1 MGLVDIKYI
10 RLCLFFVSWINSPT
24 VSKRK
29 LMCLSGGCLLD
40 PHVECGFNYK
50 YFPINSVV
58 KFHLMEDILLWKQG
72 YSSQL
77 VDTQKDKFKRNYKF
91 WIVDLIQEMSLIRA
105 MKQEY
110 MNNVDTM
117 IIGICNCLF
126 VKSPDILQYF
136 RNFEETFEKSSIIS
150 MILSMNCPS

>member
-1 MGLVDIKYI
+1 M
-10 RLCLFFVSWINSPT
+10 N
-24 VSKRK
+24 
-29 LMCLSGGCLLD
+29 
-40 PHVECGFNYK
+40 
-50 YFPINSVV
+50 
-58 KFHLMEDILLWKQG
+58 
-72 YSSQL
+72 
-77 VDTQKDKFKRNYKF
+77 
-91 WIVDLIQEMSLIRA
+91 
-105 MKQEY
+105 QEY